1 FALLRKSSRPTAAR
15 YKLKKAIME
24 LGPSGYPFERF
35 VGEILRKQGYET
47 EVGVIVKGYCVEHE
61 VDVLAKKDDQQFM
74 IECKFHNTQG
84 RNCDVK
90 IPLYI
95 QSRFKDIEK
104 EWLKQ
109 EAHRGKFH
117 QGWLV
122 NNTRFTDDAL
132 QYGNCAGLK
141 LIGWDYPKQGSLK
154 DMINISGLHPIT
166 CLTTLNKHEKNKLL
180 EKDLVLSAELHLKPE
195 LLNEIGIS
203 EKRHRKILEEA
214 RELCG
219 VD

>member
-1 FALLRKSSRPTAAR
+1 
-15 YKLKKAIME
+15 M
-24 LGPSGYPFERF
+24 
-35 VGEILRKQGYET
+35 
-47 EVGVIVKGYCVEHE
+47 
-61 VDVLAKKDDQQFM
+61 
-74 IECKFHNTQG
+74 
-84 RNCDVK
+84 
-90 IPLYI
+90 
-95 QSRFKDIEK
+95 
-104 EWLKQ
+104 
-109 EAHRGKFH
+109 
-117 QGWLV
+117 V

-219 VD
+219 VE